1 MCIKQMPKAQG
12 TGQQSTYSIY
22 IFYIRFNI
30 SKFLSNTIKGRQK
43 KFICFTEDFVAKVGN
58 V

>member
-1 MCIKQMPKAQG
+1 MKQMPKAQG

-22 IFYIRFNI
+22 IFYIWFNI